1 MQRLV
6 QVFNLIMLISAQ
18 LGNEVCQWQ
27 CPFKARSNMEEVHF
41 PTWWGAQRWSGR
53 EAGGGRGVKCTP
65 QSHLCP
71 EVSDL
76 QCQICP
82 VQRHIT
88 ELPVP
93 HWGKITARSTS
104 IIQCSLWSQRPFQL
118 WINSCIILLY
128 WLGPWQTNSGKKCS
142 MIQNVAMPP
151 GRSAA
156 EVARFSLSDFKSTDF
171 YLLLYFPMVYSVSFC
186 LEQLED
192 LYEISM

>member
-27 CPFKARSNMEEVHF
+27 CPFKARSNMEVHF